1 MSTTGPDT
9 PGLHIAAA
17 SGLLVLGQ
25 PRALQL
31 VWNAPLSQIGALTE
45 PTMRAKR

>member
-1 MSTTGPDT
+1 MSTTGPAT
-9 PGLHIAAA
+9 PCPHIAAA

-25 PRALQL
+25 PPALQP